1 MVKQYHRRDFLF
13 KGTVFCVG
21 CLVLGGAGCR
31 STQKGKVIK
40 EDDPGR
46 VGSHQAGSEVF
57 RPMVCDATAKL
68 LGAAEKQSVPYDAAN
83 SGHPQPRRVCFIALE
98 NKTNEEIGDF
108 KEQLFEIIDTQISSS
123 TSFTTVSPRA
133 IQGALR
139 STGFRS
145 DDLFLPV
152 NMATFSS
159 AMQKEGQP
167 FEYLLFAKLTSGT
180 TVDNLDSQKDYM
192 LTLEMV
198 NVNSPDDRLKE
209 STRIRKEYNRTASA
223 KVKAWFK

>member
-1 MVKQYHRRDFLF
+1 MVKQYRRRDFLF
-13 KGTVFCVG
+13 KGTAFYVG
-21 CLVLGGAGCR
+21 CLVLGSAGCR
-31 STQKGKVIK
+31 NTQKGKVIK
-40 EDDPGR
+40 QDDPGR

-57 RPMVCDATAKL
+57 RPMVCDATSKL
-68 LGAAEKQSVPYDAAN
+68 LGKAEMQPVHYDPVN
-83 SGHPQPRRVCFIALE
+83 SAHPQTRRVCFIELE

-108 KEQLFEIIDTQISSS
+108 KEQLFEIIDSQISNS

-133 IQGALR
+133 IKGVLS

-145 DDLFLPV
+145 SDLFLPS
-152 NMATFSS
+152 NMATFSA

-180 TVDNLDSQKDYM
+180 TVDNLNSQKDYM

-209 STRIRKEYNRTASA
+209 STVIRKEYNRTASA
-223 KVKAWFK
+223 KIKSWFK